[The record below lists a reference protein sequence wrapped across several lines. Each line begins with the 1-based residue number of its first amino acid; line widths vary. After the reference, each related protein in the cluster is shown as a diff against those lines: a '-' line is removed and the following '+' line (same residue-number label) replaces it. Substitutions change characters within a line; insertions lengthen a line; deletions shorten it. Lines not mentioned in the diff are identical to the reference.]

1 MGTSE
6 CARTSTFPPQGV
18 AGEYKSRR
26 FHPEDTWT
34 NDDRRMDALAAEGLT
49 TFSLN
54 NERTRSLKELSAVG
68 LMVAKRLN
76 LRRHAPTPEQLKAR
90 RALHTMLFSTRE
102 FDGDE
107 PPGGGLCRG
116 DRCGVSWV

>member
-1 MGTSE
+1 
-6 CARTSTFPPQGV
+6 
-18 AGEYKSRR
+18 
-26 FHPEDTWT
+26 
-34 NDDRRMDALAAEGLT
+34 MDALAAEGLT

-90 RALHTMLFSTRE
+90 RALHSMLFSTRE

-107 PPGGGLCRG
+107 PPEEAYAEATAAA
-116 DRCGVSWV
+116 